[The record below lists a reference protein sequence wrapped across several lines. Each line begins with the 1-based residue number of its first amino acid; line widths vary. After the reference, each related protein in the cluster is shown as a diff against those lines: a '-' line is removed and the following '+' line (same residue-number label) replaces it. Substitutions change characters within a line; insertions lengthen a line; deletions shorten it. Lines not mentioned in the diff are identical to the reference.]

1 MGITDIKKILPAYLF
16 GDMNFKELDMLKD
29 KKIIID
35 RILKFGSEKEIN
47 WLLSNYSKKDIV
59 GIIKFSKNIDKKTTN
74 F

>member
-1 MGITDIKKILPAYLF
+1 MGITDIKKILLAYLF
-16 GDMNFKELDMLKD
+16 WDMNFKELDMLKD